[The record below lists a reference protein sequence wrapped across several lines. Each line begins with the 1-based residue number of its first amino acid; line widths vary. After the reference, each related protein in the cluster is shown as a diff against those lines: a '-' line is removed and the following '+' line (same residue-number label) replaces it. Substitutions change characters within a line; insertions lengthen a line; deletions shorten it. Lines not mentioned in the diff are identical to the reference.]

1 MAIKMYRTRRVLNF
15 REDKPTVYTLQQLTY
30 PVIKEKDLIK
40 YIANSANVP
49 VATIEACVSA
59 IAEAIV
65 YYSINGHRVVFPEFG
80 GFYVKVNV
88 KARPSAA
95 EVSAKDV
102 KACRLAY
109 APATMLRELIS
120 ETGTDIMNTQIYGV
134 NVEPENVGG

>member
-1 MAIKMYRTRRVLNF
+1 M
-15 REDKPTVYTLQQLTY
+15 YTLQQLTY

-49 VATIEACVSA
+49 ISTIEACVSA
-59 IAEAIV
+59 IAEGIV
-65 YYSINGHRVVFPEFG
+65 YYAINGHRVVFPEFG

-88 KARPSAA
+88 KSRATAA

-102 KACRLAY
+102 MACRLSY

-120 ETGTDIMNTQIYGV
+120 ETGTDIMNTQVYGV
-134 NVEPENVGG
+134 NVEPQN